1 MTAMMAMMMEKISM
15 MMVVVMMM
23 EKILMMMMMTKLSIL
38 STGCGCSVGRQG
50 ALNHTRREGRA
61 AQTEDKDDRD
71 DRDKDDDHAHDGAA
85 EHEDGRPDSRPPPF

>member
-15 MMVVVMMM
+15 MMVMMM
-23 EKILMMMMMTKLSIL
+23 KLSIL

-71 DRDKDDDHAHDGAA
+71 DRNKDDDHRAHDN
-85 EHEDGRPDSRPPPF
+85 RQR

>member
-15 MMVVVMMM
+15 MMVMMM
-23 EKILMMMMMTKLSIL
+23 KLSIL

-61 AQTEDKDDRD
+61 AQTEDKDDRE
-71 DRDKDDDHAHDGAA
+71 DRDKDDVDRAHD
-85 EHEDGRPDSRPPPF
+85 DRQR

>member
-1 MTAMMAMMMEKISM
+1 MTTMMLNIMMVITIRKITMTAMMAMMMTKISM
-15 MMVVVMMM
+15 MMV
-23 EKILMMMMMTKLSIL
+23 MMTKLSIL

-71 DRDKDDDHAHDGAA
+71 DRDKDDDHRAHDN
-85 EHEDGRPDSRPPPF
+85 RQR

>member
-1 MTAMMAMMMEKISM
+1 MMTTMMLNMMMVITIRKITMTAMMAMMMEKISM
-15 MMVVVMMM
+15 MMV
-23 EKILMMMMMTKLSIL
+23 MMTKLSIL

-71 DRDKDDDHAHDGAA
+71 DGQR
-85 EHEDGRPDSRPPPF
+85 

>member
-15 MMVVVMMM
+15 MMV
-23 EKILMMMMMTKLSIL
+23 MMTKLSIL

-71 DRDKDDDHAHDGAA
+71 DRDKDDDHRAHDN
-85 EHEDGRPDSRPPPF
+85 RQR